1 MHLSLCHL
9 KTFDDNTM
17 HVAFIG
23 YYLCL
28 SMNTSIVRI
37 IFIFQWDFKS
47 EWEFAYNGIRPTS
60 IISPFI
66 MLIEHAIIWTA
77 VHCATRLHNTS
88 WLSQNDI
95 GHASRLIPNLAPN
108 LIYRELIVHV
118 VARCAVCGVCMAGT
132 ACRSC
137 FRCLLRFT
145 FKWKLCDLLVNSYSG
160 NKCFRVAVSF
170 NC

>member
-1 MHLSLCHL
+1 
-9 KTFDDNTM
+9 
-17 HVAFIG
+17 
-23 YYLCL
+23 
-28 SMNTSIVRI
+28 MNTSIVRI

-60 IISPFI
+60 IISPFF

-77 VHCATRLHNTS
+77 VHGALRLHNTS

-118 VARCAVCGVCMAGT
+118 VARCAVCGVRCVYGGHRVSIVFPLFT
-132 ACRSC
+132 AIYIQMKIM
-137 FRCLLRFT
+137 RFARE
-145 FKWKLCDLLVNSYSG
+145 FL
-160 NKCFRVAVSF
+160 
-170 NC
+170 

>member
-1 MHLSLCHL
+1 MWLSS
-9 KTFDDNTM
+9 DIIY
-17 HVAFIG
+17 AFRWIPALFVL
-23 YYLCL
+23 YLY
-28 SMNTSIVRI
+28 
-37 IFIFQWDFKS
+37 F
-47 EWEFAYNGIRPTS
+47 NGILNLNENLHTMAFGLRQSFRHFLCSSNTQLS
-60 IISPFI
+60 ERRYI
-66 MLIEHAIIWTA
+66 
-77 VHCATRLHNTS
+77 VHLRLHNTS